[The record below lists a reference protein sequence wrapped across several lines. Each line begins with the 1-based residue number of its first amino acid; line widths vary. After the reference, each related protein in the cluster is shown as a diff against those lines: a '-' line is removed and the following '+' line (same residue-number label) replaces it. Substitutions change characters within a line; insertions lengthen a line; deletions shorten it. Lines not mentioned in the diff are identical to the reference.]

1 MVADI
6 AYRMAVLNPQ
16 LLGNIVKDTD
26 GIVMIDEL
34 DMHLHPSWQQR
45 IMQDL
50 TRIFPKLQF
59 VVTTHAPSILANVHK
74 ENIRII
80 KDNEVFPAHNNSYGR
95 NLTAIMHELMETEI
109 RPQEKLALL
118 KKFNDNLDEGDAAE
132 AKKILETLE
141 KTLGSNDQDVV
152 DAKIALTL
160 ESI

>member
-1 MVADI
+1 MDDKAKDVKFRFSVKSDELELVIRYKDGAVSYLPVRLLSDGIRTILNMVADI

-16 LLGNIVKDTD
+16 LLGNIVRDTD

-80 KDNEVFPAHNNSYGR
+80 KDNEV
-95 NLTAIMHELMETEI
+95 
-109 RPQEKLALL
+109 
-118 KKFNDNLDEGDAAE
+118 
-132 AKKILETLE
+132 
-141 KTLGSNDQDVV
+141 
-152 DAKIALTL
+152 
-160 ESI
+160 